1 MTANQ
6 IRKFTRQAKR
16 RRRVRR
22 FTVFFAVLALL
33 FLLAERNFRPLVLS
47 LAEARSAALASQ
59 VLLGAMSEAM
69 GSGIDYEELMNVRM
83 NHEGQV
89 ALLSA
94 NAVRMNMLADTAG
107 RAAMQRLEKMSGE
120 RVRVPL
126 GAALGFSLLAGSGPD
141 IPVSIVPVGS
151 VRTEFATEFE
161 ASGINQTRHKV
172 YLSLT
177 ANIRIVIPTGAKNTE
192 VTANM
197 LVAESII
204 VGGVPEGFV
213 GYNLS
218 QDELDLV
225 Q

>member
-1 MTANQ
+1 MTARQ
-6 IRKFTRQAKR
+6 IRKIKAMAR
-16 RRRVRR
+16 RRRRLRR
-22 FTVFFAVLALL
+22 LMIAALL
-33 FLLAERNFRPLVLS
+33 VGLLLMAAEHNFRPLVLS

-69 GSGIDYEELMNVRM
+69 ESGVKYDELMNVRM
-83 NHEGQV
+83 DHSGQV

-94 NAVRMNMLADTAG
+94 NTVRMNQLADKAG
-107 RAAMQRLEKMSGE
+107 SAAMRRLNTMSGE
-120 RVRVPL
+120 RVSVPL
-126 GAALGFSLLAGSGPD
+126 GAALGLSIFAGSGPE

-172 YLSLT
+172 YLKIS

-225 Q
+225 R

>member
-1 MTANQ
+1 MTARQ
-6 IRKFTRQAKR
+6 IRKYSARVKR
-16 RRRVRR
+16 RRFFRR
-22 FTVFFAVLALL
+22 LILLLALG
-33 FLLAERNFRPLVLS
+33 LLLLLAAERNFRPLVLS
-47 LAEARSAALASQ
+47 LAEARSAALASE
-59 VLLGAMSEAM
+59 VLLGAMAESM
-69 GSGIDYEELMNVRM
+69 GEGVAYDDLMHVRM
-83 NHEGQV
+83 DNNGQV

-94 NAVRMNMLADTAG
+94 NTVRMNQLADRAG
-107 RAAMQRLEKMSGE
+107 GAALRRLGSMSSE
-120 RVRVPL
+120 RVSVPL
-126 GAALGFSLLAGSGPD
+126 GAALGLSLFAGSGPD

-161 ASGINQTRHKV
+161 ACGINQTRHKV

-177 ANIRIVIPTGAKNTE
+177 ASIRIVIPTGAKTAN

-197 LVAESII
+197 LVTESII

>member
-6 IRKFTRQAKR
+6 IRKFSRQAKR
-16 RRRVRR
+16 RRRLRR
-22 FTVFFAVLALL
+22 FMVLFVLLALIL
-33 FLLAERNFRPLVLS
+33 FAAERNFRPLVLS

-59 VLLGAMSEAM
+59 VLLGALSEAM
-69 GSGIDYEELMNVRM
+69 GSGVGYEELMNVRM

-94 NAVRMNMLADTAG
+94 NTVQMNRLADTAG
-107 RAAMQRLEKMSGE
+107 SAAMRRLENMSAQ
-120 RVRVPL
+120 RVKVPL

-172 YLSLT
+172 FLSLT

>member
-1 MTANQ
+1 MTAKQ
-6 IRKFTRQAKR
+6 IRKFAQQAKR
-16 RRRVRR
+16 RRRFRR
-22 FTVFFAVLALL
+22 FTLLFAVLALL

-107 RAAMQRLEKMSGE
+107 RAAMERLERMSGE
-120 RVRVPL
+120 RVQVPL